1 MGTTDEEHWTR
12 LPFGYCVEH
21 RAGLLIQRQPD
32 YSFVAAFSLM
42 GADSF
47 EAEAAVWEDAD

>member
-1 MGTTDEEHWTR
+1 VGTTDEGYWTR
-12 LPFGYCVEH
+12 LSFGYRVEH

-32 YSFVAAFSLM
+32 YSVVAAFSLM
-42 GADSF
+42 GADPF